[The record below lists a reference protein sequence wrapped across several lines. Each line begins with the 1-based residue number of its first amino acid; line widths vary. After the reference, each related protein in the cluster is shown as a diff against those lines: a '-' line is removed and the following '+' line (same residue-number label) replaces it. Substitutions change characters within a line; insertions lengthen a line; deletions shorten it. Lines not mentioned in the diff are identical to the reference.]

1 LLVGENEQGNV
12 LEVVFN
18 KEGLKL
24 LGALLETLLIGGIND
39 VDETIGVL
47 EVVLPVGT
55 DGALTANV
63 PNVQLETILSLKA
76 IN

>member
-1 LLVGENEQGNV
+1 MLVGENEQGNV